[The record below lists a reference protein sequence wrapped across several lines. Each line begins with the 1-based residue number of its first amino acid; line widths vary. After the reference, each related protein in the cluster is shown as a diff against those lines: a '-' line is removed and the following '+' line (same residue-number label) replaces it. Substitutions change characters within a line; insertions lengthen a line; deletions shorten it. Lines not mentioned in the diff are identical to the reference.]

1 MAGSFQARILSI
13 AVVDDVLLFFFFLLV
28 IVVVVV
34 VVALLPAAQAA
45 APHYHTFPSDAV
57 ALTSGLFWPNPQQI
71 NFLRSRQQ
79 QCRVYPSLI
88 FVSAV
93 KIRSTI
99 L

>member
-1 MAGSFQARILSI
+1 
-13 AVVDDVLLFFFFLLV
+13 
-28 IVVVVV
+28 
-34 VVALLPAAQAA
+34 VVALLPAAQVA
-45 APHYHTFPSDAV
+45 APHHHTFPSDAV

-79 QCRVYPSLI
+79 QCRVYPSLF